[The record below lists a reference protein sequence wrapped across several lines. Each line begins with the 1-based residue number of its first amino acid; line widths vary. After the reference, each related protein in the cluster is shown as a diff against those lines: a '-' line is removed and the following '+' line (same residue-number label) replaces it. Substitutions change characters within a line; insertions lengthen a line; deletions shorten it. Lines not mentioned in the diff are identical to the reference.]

1 MDTEI
6 ERVEHDRAQHKQIED
21 LKIIELG
28 VVFACCFPCLM
39 LFWSFLSLI
48 RSLDWVTEVRR
59 GRGMVRP
66 VRDKADSQVAK

>member
-39 LFWSFLSLI
+39 LF
-48 RSLDWVTEVRR
+48 
-59 GRGMVRP
+59 
-66 VRDKADSQVAK
+66 